1 MVRFALNQ
9 TIETAEPT
17 IAVDARLPPRRHPF
31 RLVVIDDAGHRSQP
45 VEAII
50 EVQREIVPPP
60 PVIPTDPRTGPVRPP
75 LDPILGP
82 TVGDSA
88 GPPGAPHSSAEP
100 AGAPQ
105 SDPVPPRRKRS
116 RKPGGPPAK
125 KPRRPR
131 RKE

>member
-17 IAVDARLPPRRHPF
+17 IAVDPGLPPGRHRF
-31 RLVVIDDAGHRSQP
+31 QLVVIDETGHRSQP
-45 VEAII
+45 AEAIV

-60 PVIPTDPRTGPVRPP
+60 PVIRTDPRAGPVRPP
-75 LDPILGP
+75 LDPALGP
-82 TVGDSA
+82 MVGASA
-88 GPPGAPHSSAEP
+88 APP
-100 AGAPQ
+100 GAPQ
-105 SDPVPPRRKRS
+105 SDPAAPRRKQS
-116 RKPGGPPAK
+116 RKPRKSPAK

>member
-1 MVRFALNQ
+1 MARFVLNQ

-17 IAVDARLPPRRHPF
+17 IAVDPGLPPGRHRF
-31 RLVVIDDAGHRSQP
+31 QLVVIDDAGRRSRP
-45 VEAII
+45 VEAIV

-60 PVIPTDPRTGPVRPP
+60 PVIRTDPRAGPVRSP
-75 LDPILGP
+75 LDPALGP
-82 TVGDSA
+82 TLGAST
-88 GPPGAPHSSAEP
+88 GPPAAPHPGGEP
-100 AGAPQ
+100 AG

-116 RKPGGPPAK
+116 RKPGRPPAK